1 MTMNQT
7 FRNAPDLPSHFM
19 TDEQQALADQ
29 AGKFFLSEFHHL
41 ARWAISG

>member
-29 AGKFFLSEFHHL
+29 VAD
-41 ARWAISG
+41 